1 MPKTPKSNTSDYLV
15 SCMYEYLSR
24 IVGEEESKLIQLHR
38 KTNLSKMDSV
48 DIIDLI
54 ETRVRYET
62 LCEVEHNL
70 YQILSWRRFL
80 DN

>member
-1 MPKTPKSNTSDYLV
+1 
-15 SCMYEYLSR
+15 MYEYLSR
-24 IVGEEESKLIQLHR
+24 VVGEEETKLIQMHR

-62 LCEVEHNL
+62 LCEVEYNL